1 MWLYLNDAVNETP
14 TLPDGYFV
22 LMPEGN
28 SEGVLFRQVKM
39 GVGPKSIVSL
49 ISPSLV
55 RFLVMYLVK
64 VYSQ

>member
-1 MWLYLNDAVNETP
+1 
-14 TLPDGYFV
+14 
-22 LMPEGN
+22 MP
-28 SEGVLFRQVKM
+28 FRQVKI

-55 RFLVMYLVK
+55 RFLVMFLVK